1 MSSTTVVHVW
11 HSHTVSGDRWLVLK
25 AEYAR
30 RCAPR
35 LGREHEAS
43 EARVLAQAAH
53 DELMPP
59 LDPHLPHN

>member
-1 MSSTTVVHVW
+1 MTPTSSTQVW

-25 AEYAR
+25 AEYCR

-43 EARVLAQAAH
+43 EARLSAQAAEQLLLPAA
-53 DELMPP
+53 DS
-59 LDPHLPHN
+59 HLPHN

>member
-1 MSSTTVVHVW
+1 MPTTVSHAW

-25 AEYAR
+25 AEYSR

-43 EARVLAQAAH
+43 DVRLAAQAA
-53 DELMPP
+53 EEQLPA
-59 LDPHLPHN
+59 LDSRLPHN